1 MASMGPRP
9 RGRGIAP
16 YQSTPEIVPSRFNGA
31 TTARSWNSGQNRPAV
46 EIGFLLQW
54 GHDRA
59 VVEFGRRVRHGC
71 YQRSFNGATTA
82 RSWNS
87 PWVVWHLITISRASM
102 GPRPRG
108 RGIKRVLRVGRE
120 VRWRPVAIF
129 SFNLSEANGAFV
141 ILDA

>member
-16 YQSTPEIVPSRFNGA
+16 YQSTPEIVPSRFKGA
-31 TTARSWNSGQNRPAV
+31 PTARSWNSGQNRPAV

-59 VVEFGRRVRHGC
+59 VVEFALGGVAFDHNKS
-71 YQRSFNGATTA
+71 SFNGATTA

-87 PWVVWHLITISRASM
+87 PWVVWHLITISRI
-102 GPRPRG
+102 P
-108 RGIKRVLRVGRE
+108 
-120 VRWRPVAIF
+120 
-129 SFNLSEANGAFV
+129 
-141 ILDA
+141 